1 MAADDVDETDEETIF
16 VEQDGIRTEAFD
28 CDGVILVFGR
38 GVEAFQDAI
47 GADALRITRKTGEIE
62 ILDSQTQ
69 TYRIV
74 GKPSRTSAVAN
85 IKPA

>member
-1 MAADDVDETDEETIF
+1 MADDDIDENEDTDIF
-16 VEQDGIRTEAFD
+16 VEQDGIRTETFD

-62 ILDSQTQ
+62 IFGAETQ
-69 TYRIV
+69 AWRVV